1 MAAPR
6 GCGEEVAPSRGA
18 TQGAQ
23 DGGSDTAF
31 GSETGTDEAA
41 TATATPAAFGAEP
54 GIYKAAT
61 PRVTGSGT
69 TRRCDRPACVWEV

>member
-1 MAAPR
+1 MQVRVEQPGRGRLEMAAPR

-23 DGGSDTAF
+23 DRGSDTA
-31 GSETGTDEAA
+31 
-41 TATATPAAFGAEP
+41 AAFGAET

-61 PRVTGSGT
+61 PHVIGSGS